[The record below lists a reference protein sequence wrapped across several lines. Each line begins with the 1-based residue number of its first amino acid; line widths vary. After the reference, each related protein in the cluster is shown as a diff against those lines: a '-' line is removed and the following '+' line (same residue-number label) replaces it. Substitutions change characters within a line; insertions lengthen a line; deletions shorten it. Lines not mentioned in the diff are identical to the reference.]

1 MKSKVQTQRELDLPR
16 IKHRAR
22 RSIKRI
28 GRAFTERR
36 RAAAILCGRVLV
48 AEIRRPISGVK
59 ETDVDVIHQIKGLRQ
74 RFQAGALSYGE
85 DARDAQIHSL
95 EGIALEGVA
104 RLQTHAV
111 IVAKDVAVGVK
122 AGKLGEMV

>member
-1 MKSKVQTQRELDLPR
+1 MKSEVQTQRELDLPR
-16 IKHRAR
+16 IEHCAR

-59 ETDVDVIHQIKGLRQ
+59 ETDVDVIHQVKGLRQ
-74 RFQAGALSYGE
+74 RFQAGALSDGE
-85 DARDAQIHSL
+85 DARNSQVHGL
-95 EGIALEGVA
+95 EDIALEGVA
-104 RLQTHAV
+104 RLQSDAV

-122 AGKLGEMV
+122 AGKLCE